1 MQHGGPM
8 HWRGDRTGG
17 ETTNRSPL
25 WDGDPLNALD
35 ENKAFLKF
43 NPAFVGLLG
52 RTNQLS
58 ADDMQAFATFILR
71 LQQPPSPIRA
81 LENTL
86 TAAQQLGSDTYFG
99 PITDGA
105 KSCNGCHTVDQASGF
120 FGTGGLSTFEGETQ
134 HFKVPHLRNVYQK
147 VGMFGMPAVSGIPA
161 SGSPSTPQ
169 IRGFGYLHDGA
180 IDTLLDFVRAMA
192 FTFPGQTEA
201 EDEQQRAQVVD
212 FMFAMESDFAPI
224 VGQQITLTP
233 TNAAVAGPRVDLLV
247 QRAGTPYADPD
258 RSPNNE
264 CDLVVKG
271 RVSGDTRGWW
281 MSAPGVFTP
290 DEDGAPA
297 ISDANLRLLAGS
309 LGGDLTYTCVPPGSG
324 PRAGIDRGGV
334 GDDSQPDGIRDF
346 SQCGDVSNDGVDT
359 SADVALMRTWLS
371 GVGNM
376 PARFKCNV
384 SGPAGNSDAA
394 CNIADVAALRR
405 ALAGLGPALTQGC
418 AS

>member
-1 MQHGGPM
+1 
-8 HWRGDRTGG
+8 
-17 ETTNRSPL
+17 
-25 WDGDPLNALD
+25 
-35 ENKAFLKF
+35 
-43 NPAFVGLLG
+43 
-52 RTNQLS
+52 
-58 ADDMQAFATFILR
+58 
-71 LQQPPSPIRA
+71 
-81 LENTL
+81 
-86 TAAQQLGSDTYFG
+86 
-99 PITDGA
+99 
-105 KSCNGCHTVDQASGF
+105 
-120 FGTGGLSTFEGETQ
+120 
-134 HFKVPHLRNVYQK
+134 
-147 VGMFGMPAVSGIPA
+147 VSGIPA

-180 IDTLLDFVRAMA
+180 IDTLLDFVRATA

-290 DEDGAPA
+290 DADGAPA
-297 ISDANLRLLAGS
+297 ISDANLRLLAVD
-309 LGGDLTYTCVPPGSG
+309 LGGDLTYTWC
-324 PRAGIDRGGV
+324 PRAPTAADRPGGV
-334 GDDSQPDGIRDF
+334 GDDSQPDGIRD

-359 SADVALMRTWLS
+359 SADVALMRTWL

-376 PARFKCNV
+376 PARF
-384 SGPAGNSDAA
+384 A
-394 CNIADVAALRR
+394 
-405 ALAGLGPALTQGC
+405 
-418 AS
+418 